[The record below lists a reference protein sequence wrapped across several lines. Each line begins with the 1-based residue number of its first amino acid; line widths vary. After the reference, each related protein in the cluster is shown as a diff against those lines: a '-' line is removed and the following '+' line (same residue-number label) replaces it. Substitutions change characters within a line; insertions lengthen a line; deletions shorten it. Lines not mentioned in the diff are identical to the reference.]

1 MTLSPNPK
9 PHHMEIVMKSVVKT
23 AEMLAQFDEQEKARL
38 VSATLAMDSGEDEVA
53 EAIATIARELGSKP
67 SWARYSMGRIVFVE
81 TLEAQGKTEDA
92 IKSKWKRVCR
102 ESAMTIPES
111 DDPEAKRKAEQRAK
125 ALAVFANATT
135 PEIQAEMANLLS
147 NPTLK
152 NIDEAK
158 KLGKELERRSKEAQ
172 KDTKSELAEV
182 RKAIREQLDLVDEIE
197 FLREILAQ
205 LRA

>member
-1 MTLSPNPK
+1 
-9 PHHMEIVMKSVVKT
+9 MEIVMSKVIIKT

-38 VSATLAMDSGEDEVA
+38 VSATLAMDSGEDEVT

-67 SWARYSMGRIVFVE
+67 SWARYSMGRLVFVE

-125 ALAVFANATT
+125 ALAVFANTST
-135 PEIQAEMANLLS
+135 SEIQAEMANLLS

-158 KLGKELERRSKEAQ
+158 KLGKELDRRAKEAQ

>member
-1 MTLSPNPK
+1 
-9 PHHMEIVMKSVVKT
+9 MEIVMSKVTIKT

-67 SWARYSMGRIVFVE
+67 SWARYSMGRLVFVE

-125 ALAVFANATT
+125 ALAVFAGATT
-135 PEIQAEMANLLS
+135 HEIQAEMSHLLS

-158 KLGKELERRSKEAQ
+158 KLGKELDRRAKVAQ
-172 KDTKSELAEV
+172 KDANSEIAEV
-182 RKAIREQLDLVDEIE
+182 RKAIKEQLDLVDRIE

>member
-1 MTLSPNPK
+1 
-9 PHHMEIVMKSVVKT
+9 MEIVMSKVIIKT

-67 SWARYSMGRIVFVE
+67 SWARYSMGRILFVE

-102 ESAMTIPES
+102 DSAMTIPES

-125 ALAVFANATT
+125 ARAVFDGK
-135 PEIQAEMANLLS
+135 EDSELKAEMANLLAQ
-147 NPTLK
+147 PTLK
-152 NIDEAK
+152 RIDEAK
-158 KLGKELERRSKEAQ
+158 KIGKELELRDKA
-172 KDTKSELAEV
+172 KGNDVKAEMAKV
-182 RKAIREQLDLVDEIE
+182 RKDIAKLLADIEDMDILVETHRN
-197 FLREILAQ
+197 LLNA
-205 LRA
+205 LGV

>member
-1 MTLSPNPK
+1 
-9 PHHMEIVMKSVVKT
+9 MEIVMSKVITKT

-67 SWARYSMGRIVFVE
+67 SWARYSMGRILFVE

-102 ESAMTIPES
+102 DSAMTIPES

-125 ALAVFANATT
+125 ARAVFDGKEDA
-135 PEIQAEMANLLS
+135 ELKAEMANLFAQ
-147 NPTLK
+147 PTLK
-152 NIDEAK
+152 RIDEAK
-158 KLGKELERRSKEAQ
+158 KIGKELELRDKA
-172 KDTKSELAEV
+172 KGNDVKAEMAKV
-182 RKAIREQLDLVDEIE
+182 RKDIAKLLADIEDMDILVETHRN
-197 FLREILAQ
+197 LLNA
-205 LRA
+205 LGA

>member
-1 MTLSPNPK
+1 
-9 PHHMEIVMKSVVKT
+9 MEIVMSKVTIKT

-67 SWARYSMGRIVFVE
+67 SWARYSMGRLVFVE

-125 ALAVFANATT
+125 ALAVFANTT
-135 PEIQAEMANLLS
+135 THEIQAEMSHLLS

-158 KLGKELERRSKEAQ
+158 KLGKELDRRAKVAQ
-172 KDTKSELAEV
+172 KDANSEIAEV
-182 RKAIREQLDLVDEIE
+182 RKAIKEQLDLVDRIE

>member
-1 MTLSPNPK
+1 
-9 PHHMEIVMKSVVKT
+9 MEIVMSKVITKT

-67 SWARYSMGRIVFVE
+67 SWARYSMGRLVFVE

-125 ALAVFANATT
+125 ALAVFANTST

>member
-1 MTLSPNPK
+1 
-9 PHHMEIVMKSVVKT
+9 MEIVMSKVTIKT

-38 VSATLAMDSGEDEVA
+38 VSATLAMDSGEDEVT

-67 SWARYSMGRIVFVE
+67 SWARYSMGRLVFVE

-125 ALAVFANATT
+125 ALAVFANTT
-135 PEIQAEMANLLS
+135 THEIQAEMAHLLS

-158 KLGKELERRSKEAQ
+158 KLGKELDRRAKVAQ
-172 KDTKSELAEV
+172 KDANSEIAEV
-182 RKAIREQLDLVDEIE
+182 RKAIKEQLDLVDRIE

>member
-1 MTLSPNPK
+1 MSK
-9 PHHMEIVMKSVVKT
+9 VIIKT

-38 VSATLAMDSGEDEVA
+38 VSATLAMDSGEDEVT

-67 SWARYSMGRIVFVE
+67 SWARYSMGRLVFVE

-125 ALAVFANATT
+125 ALAVFANTST

-158 KLGKELERRSKEAQ
+158 KLGKELDRRSKEAQ

>member
-1 MTLSPNPK
+1 MSK
-9 PHHMEIVMKSVVKT
+9 VIIKT

-38 VSATLAMDSGEDEVA
+38 VGATLAMDSGEDEVA

-67 SWARYSMGRIVFVE
+67 SWARYSMGRILFVE

-125 ALAVFANATT
+125 ALAVFADTTT
-135 PEIQAEMANLLS
+135 PEIQAEMAHLLS

-158 KLGKELERRSKEAQ
+158 KLGKELDRRAKIAQ
-172 KDTKSELAEV
+172 KDANSEIAEV
-182 RKAIREQLDLVDEIE
+182 RKAIREQLDLVDRIE

>member
-1 MTLSPNPK
+1 
-9 PHHMEIVMKSVVKT
+9 MEIVMSKVTIKT

-38 VSATLAMDSGEDEVA
+38 VSATLAMDSGEDEVT

-67 SWARYSMGRIVFVE
+67 SWARYSMGRLVFVE

-125 ALAVFANATT
+125 ALAVFANTT
-135 PEIQAEMANLLS
+135 THEIQAEMSNLLS

-158 KLGKELERRSKEAQ
+158 KLGKELDRRAKIAQ
-172 KDTKSELAEV
+172 KDANSEIAEV
-182 RKAIREQLDLVDEIE
+182 RKAIKEQLDLVDEIG

>member
-1 MTLSPNPK
+1 MSK
-9 PHHMEIVMKSVVKT
+9 VIIKT

-38 VSATLAMDSGEDEVA
+38 VGATLAMDSGEDEVA

-67 SWARYSMGRIVFVE
+67 SWARYSMGRILFVE

-125 ALAVFANATT
+125 ALAVFADTTT
-135 PEIQAEMANLLS
+135 PEIQAEMAHLLS

-158 KLGKELERRSKEAQ
+158 KLGKELDRRAKIAQ
-172 KDTKSELAEV
+172 KDANSEIAEV

>member
-1 MTLSPNPK
+1 
-9 PHHMEIVMKSVVKT
+9 MKSVTKT

-38 VSATLAMDSGEDEVA
+38 VSATLAMDSGEDEVV

-102 ESAMTIPES
+102 DSAITIPES

-125 ALAVFANATT
+125 VRSVFNGK
-135 PEIQAEMANLLS
+135 EDEELKAEMANLLAQ
-147 NPTLK
+147 PTLK
-152 NIDEAK
+152 RIDEAK
-158 KLGKELERRSKEAQ
+158 KIGKELETRQKEAGNDV
-172 KDTKSELAEV
+172 KKEFAELRKSIKAEIDKVEDLELL
-182 RKAIREQLDLVDEIE
+182 Q
-197 FLREILAQ
+197 EILEHTKTVIRIASH
-205 LRA
+205 

>member
-1 MTLSPNPK
+1 
-9 PHHMEIVMKSVVKT
+9 MKSVTKT

-38 VSATLAMDSGEDEVA
+38 VSATLAMDSGEDEVV

-102 ESAMTIPES
+102 ESAITIPES

-125 ALAVFANATT
+125 VRSVFNGK
-135 PEIQAEMANLLS
+135 EDEELKAEMANLLAQ
-147 NPTLK
+147 PTLK
-152 NIDEAK
+152 RIDEAK
-158 KLGKELERRSKEAQ
+158 KIGKELETRQKEAGNDV
-172 KDTKSELAEV
+172 KKEFAELRKSIKAEIDKIEDIELLA
-182 RKAIREQLDLVDEIE
+182 DL
-197 FLREILAQ
+197 LAQ
-205 LRA
+205 LKA